1 MTTAI
6 EDIPMTLAFL
16 YEDMKGLRRQI
27 KEGNECYARL
37 MGLLRGYKAEI
48 TTMAVNSPVILVE
61 IEEQLE
67 NMKTLIRTKREQI
80 NSDLALWHNM
90 NKWKTELMHQVDST
104 SYSS

>member
-37 MGLLRGYKAEI
+37 MGLLRGYNAEL
-48 TTMAVNSPVILVE
+48 TTMVVNSPVILVE
-61 IEEQLE
+61 IEEHLE
-67 NMKTLIRTKREQI
+67 NMKKLIRAKREQI
-80 NSDLALWHNM
+80 NSDIALWHNM
-90 NKWKTELMHQVDST
+90 NKWKRELIS
-104 SYSS
+104 